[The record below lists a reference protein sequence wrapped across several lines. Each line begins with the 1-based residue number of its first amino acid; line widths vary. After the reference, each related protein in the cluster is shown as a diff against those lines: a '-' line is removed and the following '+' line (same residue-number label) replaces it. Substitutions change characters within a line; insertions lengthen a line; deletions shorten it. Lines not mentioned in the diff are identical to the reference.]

1 MWIWIGGNWGSVGE
15 GERSGDAEL
24 STEGRLIERLVII
37 MLKGGCGGGGG
48 DDEEIDITRLY
59 R

>member
-1 MWIWIGGNWGSVGE
+1 MGE
-15 GERSGDAEL
+15 EERPGDAEL

-37 MLKGGCGGGGG
+37 MLKVGCGGGGG
-48 DDEEIDITRLY
+48 DDEEVDITRLY

>member
-1 MWIWIGGNWGSVGE
+1 MR
-15 GERSGDAEL
+15 ERERPEDAKL

-37 MLKGGCGGGGG
+37 ILKIGCGGDRGN
-48 DDEEIDITRLY
+48 DEKIDITRLY

>member
-1 MWIWIGGNWGSVGE
+1 MGE
-15 GERSGDAEL
+15 GEYPGDAEL

-48 DDEEIDITRLY
+48 GEEEVDVTRLY
-59 R
+59 

>member
-1 MWIWIGGNWGSVGE
+1 VGE
-15 GERSGDAEL
+15 EERPGDAEL

-37 MLKGGCGGGGG
+37 MLKVGCGGGGG
-48 DDEEIDITRLY
+48 DDEEVDITRLY

>member
-1 MWIWIGGNWGSVGE
+1 ME
-15 GERSGDAEL
+15 KKERPGDAEL

-37 MLKGGCGGGGG
+37 MLKVGCGGGGG

>member
-1 MWIWIGGNWGSVGE
+1 MGE
-15 GERSGDAEL
+15 EKRSGDVKL

-37 MLKGGCGGGGG
+37 ILKVGCGGGEK
-48 DDEEIDITRLY
+48 DDEVDITRLY

>member
-1 MWIWIGGNWGSVGE
+1 MGE
-15 GERSGDAEL
+15 GERPGDVKL

-37 MLKGGCGGGGG
+37 MLKVGCGGGG
-48 DDEEIDITRLY
+48 DDEEVDITRLC

>member
-1 MWIWIGGNWGSVGE
+1 MGE
-15 GERSGDAEL
+15 GERPGDAEL

-37 MLKGGCGGGGG
+37 ILKIGCGRGGE
-48 DDEEIDITRLY
+48 DDKEVNIMCLY

>member
-1 MWIWIGGNWGSVGE
+1 MGE
-15 GERSGDAEL
+15 GERPADVEL

-37 MLKGGCGGGGG
+37 MLKVGSGGGGE

-59 R
+59 RRRRGEVEREI

>member
-1 MWIWIGGNWGSVGE
+1 MGE
-15 GERSGDAEL
+15 GERPGDAEL

-37 MLKGGCGGGGG
+37 MLKVDCGRGGG

>member
-1 MWIWIGGNWGSVGE
+1 MGE
-15 GERSGDAEL
+15 EERPRNAEL
-24 STEGRLIERLVII
+24 STEERLIERLVII
-37 MLKGGCGGGGG
+37 ILKVGCGGDGG

>member
-1 MWIWIGGNWGSVGE
+1 MGE
-15 GERSGDAEL
+15 EERPGDAEL

-37 MLKGGCGGGGG
+37 LKVGCGGGGG
-48 DDEEIDITRLY
+48 GGENSEEVDITRLY